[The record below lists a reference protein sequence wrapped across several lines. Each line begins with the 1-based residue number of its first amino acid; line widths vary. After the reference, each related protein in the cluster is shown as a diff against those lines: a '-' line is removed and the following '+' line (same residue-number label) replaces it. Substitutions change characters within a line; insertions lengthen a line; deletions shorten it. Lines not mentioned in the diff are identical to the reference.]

1 MLAPNQ
7 VMDAYF
13 LDVRSMIL
21 EIAAALD
28 RYDAAAERTAS
39 DGAHDDPRRRKILE
53 ALRILT
59 SSGFRN
65 DRVEEILLLFSDDP
79 GGTP

>member
-1 MLAPNQ
+1 MLVPNQ
-7 VMDAYF
+7 VMDLYF
-13 LDVRSMIL
+13 LDVRSMLL

-28 RYDAAAERTAS
+28 RYDAAAERVAS
-39 DGAHDDPRRRKILE
+39 GNADGDPRRRKIHE
-53 ALRILT
+53 ALRILA
-59 SSGFRN
+59 SSGSRD

>member
-28 RYDAAAERTAS
+28 RYDAAAERVAS
-39 DGAHDDPRRRKILE
+39 GGADDDPRRRKIHE
-53 ALRILT
+53 AVRILA
-59 SSGFRN
+59 SPGSRD
-65 DRVEEILLLFSDDP
+65 DRVERILLLFSDDP
-79 GGTP
+79 NGSP